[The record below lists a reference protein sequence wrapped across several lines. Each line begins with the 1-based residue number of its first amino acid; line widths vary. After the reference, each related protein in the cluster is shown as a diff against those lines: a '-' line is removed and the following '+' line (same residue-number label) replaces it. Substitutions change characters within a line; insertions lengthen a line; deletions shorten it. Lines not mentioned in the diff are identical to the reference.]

1 MSCNVMS
8 LTCSSYVQGD
18 AQHTMSDQTSFVETI
33 CLACELYKGLWPVF
47 WAYNIVGN
55 ALGELLFVQLSFAQ
69 VQLQG
74 GRILLG
80 LFAGLLILR

>member
-33 CLACELYKGLWPVF
+33 CLACELYKGLWPDF
-47 WAYNIVGN
+47 WAYNTVAN
-55 ALGELLFVQLSFAQ
+55 ALEISLQLLAKHDAQ
-69 VQLQG
+69 GDAQQP
-74 GRILLG
+74 
-80 LFAGLLILR
+80 